1 MTKELDLLK
10 FVDFVSY
17 TLFFDSIAGNVPRIG
32 DGRVTLQTISKENR
46 T

>member
-17 TLFFDSIAGNVPRIG
+17 TLFFDSIAGNGKGLGEGG
-32 DGRVTLQTISKENR
+32 DKTAGNPN
-46 T
+46 